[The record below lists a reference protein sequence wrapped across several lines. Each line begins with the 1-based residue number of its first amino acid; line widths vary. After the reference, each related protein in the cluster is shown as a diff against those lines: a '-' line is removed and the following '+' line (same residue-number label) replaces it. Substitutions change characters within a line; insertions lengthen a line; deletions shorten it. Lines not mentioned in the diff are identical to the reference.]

1 MTLSAKI
8 IKDSLAPDG
17 CRLTTFVLRYHRM
30 VHAELMTHR
39 AFSRNSSSSRAIP
52 VKRMI
57 EWVKED
63 PAVPVEWGKNQSGMQ
78 ARELLSP
85 EDAAKAELVWLE
97 ARDLMITKT
106 QELID
111 LNVHKQIANRLLEPW
126 HHISVIV
133 TATSYANWFGL
144 RYHPDAQPEIRDLAK
159 LMAVAYLESNPRQV
173 VYGQWHLPFVTI
185 HELATL
191 SVEEQIKLS
200 VARCAR
206 VSFNNHDGT
215 ASDPV
220 KDVELHDKLA
230 VQNPLHASPAEHQGT
245 PISSGEDRALCG
257 NFGRSW
263 KQYRKTLPN
272 ECISELPWVKNPE
285 LLKELR
291 AVV

>member
-1 MTLSAKI
+1 MTISARI
-8 IKDSLAPDG
+8 IKDSVAPDG

-63 PAVPVEWGKNQSGMQ
+63 PAIPVEWGKNQSGMQ

-85 EDAAKAELVWLE
+85 EDAAKAELIWLE
-97 ARDLMITKT
+97 ARDLMIAKT
-106 QELID
+106 EEMVALG
-111 LNVHKQIANRLLEPW
+111 VHKQIANRLLEPW

-144 RYHPDAQPEIRDLAK
+144 RYHADAQPEIRELAK
-159 LMAVAYLESNPRQV
+159 LMAVAYIEANPRQLGI
-173 VYGQWHLPFVTI
+173 GQWHLPFVTA
-185 HELATL
+185 HEALTVPL
-191 SVEEQIKLS
+191 EEQIKLS

-215 ASDPV
+215 VSDPV

-230 VQNPLHASPAEHQGT
+230 VQNPLHASPAEHQAT
-245 PISSGEDRALCG
+245 PLQHGEPSGYCG

-263 KQYRKTLPN
+263 KQYRKTLTN
-272 ECISELPWVKNPE
+272 EQIYELPWVTNPE
-285 LLKELR
+285 LLKDLR